1 MTPVLAAVIDL
12 DVTYFFQLALFL
24 GLVVVLNQI
33 AFKPLLALFERRRA
47 ETSLRE
53 QQATEGSREAESL
66 QEQYGTEMA
75 EATREGMARS
85 GTLRDTALAEQAERV
100 GEVRAEMA
108 SWMERELTQHRVEL
122 DAARSAAEGEVDSLA
137 GEIVKALTAGKEAS

>member
-47 ETSLRE
+47 ETLEKERLAGEGSEEAEQLLEKYQTEMSEATSEGMAHRSSLRE
-53 QQATEGSREAESL
+53 A
-66 QEQYGTEMA
+66 
-75 EATREGMARS
+75 
-85 GTLRDTALAEQAERV
+85 ALAEQATRIGRV
-100 GEVRAEMA
+100 RGEAA
-108 SWMERELTQHRVEL
+108 DWMEHELAEHQAEL
-122 DAARSAAEGEVDSLA
+122 DSARKAAESEVESLA
-137 GEIVKALTAGKEAS
+137 NDIVETLTAGKEVS